1 MAIYAVGIT
10 GGSGAPYALRLLNA
24 LAAAGHDVHVII
36 SPAGEKVVR
45 LENGIRLGKTL
56 REKQDALIRA
66 AEIQEGRG
74 SLRLFDH
81 MNLAAPVSSGSFPCA
96 GMAIVP
102 CSTGTLGRIAA
113 GISSSLIERAADV
126 ALKERRRLVLV
137 PRETPLSEI
146 HLTNMLALRR
156 AGADILPAMPAFYH
170 RPRTIADMVDMIVGR
185 ILDRAQAGSKKNTPR
200 RFRRGVSNRSSC
212 VDQGTRGSR
221 PGRREPT
228 SCRRSR
234 RCCTSPSR

>member
-185 ILDRAQAGSKKNTPR
+185 ILDRLGVENTLFYR
-200 RFRRGVSNRSSC
+200 W
-212 VDQGTRGSR
+212 GTD
-221 PGRREPT
+221 
-228 SCRRSR
+228 
-234 RCCTSPSR
+234 TSPGDTEME